1 MIRRS
6 RLRGRMEAHL
16 AHPSARYGGALP
28 RGSRLLR
35 SLLLLG
41 ALILHPSNAWAE
53 STLAAAIWNQYRT
66 PPVIPLVALQPDA
79 AVAPLPGAAVRGL
92 SRGTLDG
99 VSTYDLSAA
108 TVCALPDFDYPK
120 FRGTQGFRQT
130 FAAGAPA
137 SKTELRLLFAFDDE
151 ALAAIRSYEVTVSS
165 ARFLTI
171 PYDQL
176 LAVQAR
182 TRDLERCSG
191 ADPAAFKTVL
201 KPIIADVDFR
211 FQLARPFAEETVRQL
226 GSKFVVDPRD
236 AERLEYKVSARHR
249 LIALGIAE

>member
-1 MIRRS
+1 
-6 RLRGRMEAHL
+6 MEAHL
-16 AHPSARYGGALP
+16 AYPSAPYGCASP

-41 ALILHPSNAWAE
+41 AFILQSSNASAE

-66 PPVIPLVALQPDA
+66 PPVIPFAAFQHDA
-79 AVAPLPGAAVRGL
+79 AAAALPGSAVRGI
-92 SRGTLDG
+92 SGRTLDG

-108 TVCALPDFDYPK
+108 TACALSNFDYPK

-130 FAAGAPA
+130 FAAGEPA
-137 SKTELRLLFAFDDE
+137 NKTELRLLFAFDDE

-176 LAVQAR
+176 LAVKAQ

-191 ADPAAFKTVL
+191 VDPAAFKTVL
-201 KPIIADVDFR
+201 KPIVADVDFR

-226 GSKFVVDPRD
+226 GKKFVVDLRN
-236 AERLEYKVSARHR
+236 AESLEYKVSVRHR

>member
-1 MIRRS
+1 
-6 RLRGRMEAHL
+6 MEAYL
-16 AHPSARYGGALP
+16 AHPSAQYGCAYP

-35 SLLLLG
+35 SLLIVG
-41 ALILHPSNAWAE
+41 AFILQSSNACAE

-66 PPVIPLVALQPDA
+66 PPVIPFAAFQHDA
-79 AVAPLPGAAVRGL
+79 AVAPLPGSTVRGMPG
-92 SRGTLDG
+92 RTLDG

-108 TVCALPDFDYPK
+108 TVCALPNFDYPK

-130 FAAGAPA
+130 FAAGEPA
-137 SKTELRLLFAFDDE
+137 NKTELRLLFAFDDE

-176 LAVQAR
+176 LAVKAQ

-191 ADPAAFKTVL
+191 VDPAAFKTVL
-201 KPIIADVDFR
+201 KPIVADVDFR

-226 GSKFVVDPRD
+226 GKKFVVDLRN
-236 AERLEYKVSARHR
+236 AESLEYKVSVRHR